1 MRVRIFCAAAML
13 TLLAGPAFAQLGS
26 VSDKKAEPDKPKTQ
40 QQIESERAA
49 EQAYK
54 KSLGN
59 IPDQGP
65 GDPWGGARGLD
76 TPKAAGKPAATK
88 AATTKKKT
96 AGAN

>member
-1 MRVRIFCAAAML
+1 MRIFCAAAVVA
-13 TLLAGPAFAQLGS
+13 LLAGGPAFAQAKPTGM
-26 VSDKKAEPDKPKTQ
+26 DAKEPEKPKTQ

-49 EQAYK
+49 EEAYK

-65 GDPWGGARGLD
+65 GDPWGSARSLD
-76 TPKAAGKPAATK
+76 APKAASKPAATK
-88 AATTKKKT
+88 PAAAKKTT